1 MSKSLLSLL
10 SSGAATLFALVAM
23 GCAAPAT
30 TYEPPEIRQG
40 VIEQI
45 TPVNLTSNH
54 NQGLGA
60 VLGGAAGLGLGSLI
74 GAGTGRDVA
83 MVAGAI
89 GGAIVGNEVQRNNAQ
104 PIPGQ
109 QIIVRTQNGVLV
121 AVTQPLGPYLEVGQ
135 RVYLQGGGENT
146 RVIPR

>member
-1 MSKSLLSLL
+1 MTASLLAIV
-10 SSGAATLFALVAM
+10 AA

-30 TYEPPEIRQG
+30 TYDAPEIRQG

-45 TPVNLTSNH
+45 TPVNLPSNH
-54 NQGLGA
+54 HQGLGA

-89 GGAIVGNEVQRNNAQ
+89 GGASSATKSRATTRNRS
-104 PIPGQ
+104 PGQ
-109 QIIVRTQNGVLV
+109 QIIVRTRSGVLV
-121 AVTQPLGPYLEVGQ
+121 AVTQPLGPYLQVGQ
-135 RVYLQGGGENT
+135 RVYLQGSGENT
-146 RVIPR
+146 RVVPQ